1 MSAAKPQRN
10 TNKRLYWQLIAPLK
24 TANVPEPFHNQ
35 LDETEINS
43 VHRNRKESKKCAIRE
58 LAVMQNQWCSGGY
71 TQVYGVYPLLYQLAF
86 RIPTSKFLRA
96 LKARPI

>member
-35 LDETEINS
+35 LDETEITGGFA
-43 VHRNRKESKKCAIRE
+43 ESSTEDVGYAD
-58 LAVMQNQWCSGGY
+58 QSNQG
-71 TQVYGVYPLLYQLAF
+71 
-86 RIPTSKFLRA
+86 SKLN
-96 LKARPI
+96 